1 MATETESMISNEQL
15 FGTARA
21 TQFGGGGGVGQA
33 LKSNVTYCLR
43 TLAGAVV
50 AIVVVW
56 IVAMLFKHV
65 HTVAYVLAGIAV
77 ALGAVALFIRN
88 RELAR

>member
-1 MATETESMISNEQL
+1 MATETESMITSEQL
-15 FGTARA
+15 FGTAGA
-21 TQFGGGGGVGQA
+21 TQSGDGRGIGQA

-43 TLAGAVV
+43 TLAGALV

-65 HTVAYVLAGIAV
+65 QTLAYVLAGVVV
-77 ALGAVALFIRN
+77 ALGAVALFVRN
-88 RELAR
+88 RNLAR